1 LAVRE
6 TLLQPQATVKIW
18 GKPRALQQKNKSN
31 ARTAATKK
39 QVKKRKSK
47 FQYHFMFNKKLEN
60 NTVRGTLDGRM
71 LALFVLFMFVF
82 AFILTIQFGFVYN
95 IF

>member
-1 LAVRE
+1 
-6 TLLQPQATVKIW
+6 
-18 GKPRALQQKNKSN
+18 
-31 ARTAATKK
+31 
-39 QVKKRKSK
+39 
-47 FQYHFMFNKKLEN
+47 MFNKKLEN

-82 AFILTIQFGFVYN
+82 AFILTIQFGYVYN